1 MYRFGKRVLL
11 GLTLGFRD
19 ARSAR
24 SRAKRD
30 KIVAPPVCGGGH
42 DIRVAPD
49 GGVGAKSQKIGR
61 ERQALPLL
69 RAQGDGASLPQDR
82 RRRARWYARPCRP
95 FSPFAHTLGRERAA
109 DARTDI
115 PPRRPYNDG
124 ASLPRQDRNATQ
136 GGASPR
142 PCRPFSSRHSPW
154 AGADGRTRAA
164 SGRFVASHRH
174 PTGGCLPSQRW
185 GYARERPAGPTLRPT
200 FRPRGG
206 GLVVKI

>member
-1 MYRFGKRVLL
+1 MRHGSRSL
-11 GLTLGFRD
+11 GEFPLNAGPD
-19 ARSAR
+19 ARAGGWSAAAQR
-24 SRAKRD
+24 RPTLADVSISRW
-30 KIVAPPVCGGGH
+30 
-42 DIRVAPD
+42 RVAPT
-49 GGVGAKSQKIGR
+49 GPATQGALVR
-61 ERQALPLL
+61 
-69 RAQGDGASLPQDR
+69 ASLPPVLVL
-82 RRRARWYARPCRP
+82 RPY
-95 FSPFAHTLGRERAA
+95 LGRERAA

>member
-95 FSPFAHTLGRERAA
+95 FSSFARHLGRERAA
-109 DARTDI
+109 DALE
-115 PPRRPYNDG
+115 N
-124 ASLPRQDRNATQ
+124 
-136 GGASPR
+136 
-142 PCRPFSSRHSPW
+142 
-154 AGADGRTRAA
+154 
-164 SGRFVASHRH
+164 
-174 PTGGCLPSQRW
+174 
-185 GYARERPAGPTLRPT
+185 RPAWETAQGKHARRLLPFAQLALSLAPQLTLWHCDIFVT
-200 FRPRGG
+200 N
-206 GLVVKI
+206 